1 MCSLSCLRKTVQ
13 FINLFLELIL
23 SVCDHYHDPT
33 SSPAY
38 SSNVSVLFPLA
49 PHPFTIHLG
58 FLSVY
63 LGAGLPARTFF
74 ILVLGSDPRCR
85 GLNPLVPWAA
95 SWAVS
100 WTDDRR
106 RMRQRCIDCI
116 GSSAVCDSAFGTRAE
131 GNVVRD
137 QHNDKYLTLL
147 LICLNKNIKE
157 NALYLKKCRR

>member
-1 MCSLSCLRKTVQ
+1 MSLDATPYDIRAAIEQVHFRQYCEQWKQECGTVSCCVNSCNIKHIIRLLGGFVQ

-63 LGAGLPARTFF
+63 LGVGLPARTFF
-74 ILVLGSDPRCR
+74 YISVG
-85 GLNPLVPWAA
+85 V
-95 SWAVS
+95 
-100 WTDDRR
+100 
-106 RMRQRCIDCI
+106 
-116 GSSAVCDSAFGTRAE
+116 
-131 GNVVRD
+131 
-137 QHNDKYLTLL
+137 
-147 LICLNKNIKE
+147 
-157 NALYLKKCRR
+157 

>member
-1 MCSLSCLRKTVQ
+1 MLLPVFGLILNSEWWVMFIRICFIKRVFLMCSLSCLRKTVQ

-95 SWAVS
+95 DGPRPGLFLGQMIEDKCDKGVS
-100 WTDDRR
+100 
-106 RMRQRCIDCI
+106 I
-116 GSSAVCDSAFGTRAE
+116 V
-131 GNVVRD
+131 
-137 QHNDKYLTLL
+137 L
-147 LICLNKNIKE
+147 
-157 NALYLKKCRR
+157 